1 MKPTSVR
8 LHQSKVNGSIE
19 MTTKPTIN
27 RMDVLAEAHPRLPS
41 HSVLS
46 DYWALTKPEV
56 NTLIAVATFAGFY
69 LGYPGRLGS
78 FPFWSLIHT
87 LAGTLLVASG
97 TATLNQY
104 LERRFDAQMRRT
116 ARRPLAAGR
125 LRPESAL
132 RFGILLS
139 VTGEIYLAAAVNALA
154 SLLAAITLASYL
166 FIYTPLKRK
175 TPLCTLAGAF
185 PGAMPPLI
193 GWAAATGTLSLG
205 AWVLYAM
212 LFLWQFP
219 HFMSIAWI
227 YREDYARAGYLV
239 LPRGER
245 RGQFVALGSI
255 LPLLFLLFVSIAP
268 SLLGRVGPLYGIAA
282 LVLASAFL
290 YCGVQLV
297 LHRSNAIAKRLLF
310 ASIIYLPLAFA
321 LMMVC
326 KP

>member
-1 MKPTSVR
+1 MRSAV
-8 LHQSKVNGSIE
+8 VW
-19 MTTKPTIN
+19 
-27 RMDVLAEAHPRLPS
+27 
-41 HSVLS
+41 S

-56 NTLIAVATFAGFY
+56 NTLIAVATFSGFY
-69 LGYPGRLGS
+69 LGYPGELSS
-78 FPFWSLIHT
+78 FPFWLLIHT

-116 ARRPLAAGR
+116 TRRPLAAGR

-139 VTGEIYLAAAVNALA
+139 VAGEIYLALAVNALA
-154 SLLAAITLASYL
+154 SLTAAVTLASYL

-193 GWAAATGTLSLG
+193 GWAAATGTLSPG
-205 AWVLYAM
+205 GWVLYAM

-239 LPRGER
+239 LPAGER
-245 RGQFVALGSI
+245 KGRFVAVGSV
-255 LPLLFLLFVSIAP
+255 LPLLLLLLVSMVP
-268 SLLGRVGPLYGIAA
+268 TLLGRAGLLYAIAA
-282 LVLASAFL
+282 LVLALAFL
-290 YCGVQLV
+290 YCGVQLAFR
-297 LHRSNAIAKRLLF
+297 RSNAVAKRLLF
-310 ASIIYLPLAFA
+310 ASIIYLPLAFL
-321 LMMVC
+321 LMMLC

>member
-1 MKPTSVR
+1 MATEPTV
-8 LHQSKVNGSIE
+8 
-19 MTTKPTIN
+19 TA
-27 RMDVLAEAHPRLPS
+27 MDVPTGSRLQPS
-41 HSVLS
+41 SRLTSVLS

-69 LGYPGRLGS
+69 SGFSGGLGS
-78 FPFWSLIHT
+78 FPLWLCINTLI
-87 LAGTLLVASG
+87 GTLLVASG

-125 LRPESAL
+125 LSPQSAL
-132 RFGILLS
+132 WFGILLS
-139 VTGEIYLAAAVNALA
+139 VTGGMYLAFVVNVLA
-154 SLLAAITLASYL
+154 SVLTALTLVSYL
-166 FIYTPLKRK
+166 FVYTPLKRK

-205 AWVLYAM
+205 AWILYAM

-219 HFMSIAWI
+219 HFMAIAWI

-245 RGQFVALGSI
+245 EGQFVAWGSV
-255 LPLLFLLFVSIAP
+255 LPLLLLLLVSTTP
-268 SLLGRVGPLYGIAA
+268 TLLGRAGLPYTIAA
-282 LVLASAFL
+282 LVLSMVFLHCGLRLAF
-290 YCGVQLV
+290 
-297 LHRSNAIAKRLLF
+297 HRTNAVAKRLLF
-310 ASIIYLPLAFA
+310 ASIIYVPLAFV
-321 LMMVC
+321 LMMIA

>member
-1 MKPTSVR
+1 MA
-8 LHQSKVNGSIE
+8 
-19 MTTKPTIN
+19 TKPTITGT
-27 RMDVLAEAHPRLPS
+27 DVLAGAHSRPPYRSL
-41 HSVLS
+41 VLS

-56 NTLIAVATFAGFY
+56 NTLIAVTTFAGFY
-69 LGYPGRLGS
+69 LGYPGQLGS
-78 FPFWSLIHT
+78 FPCWRLLHT

-116 ARRPLAAGR
+116 ARRPLAAER
-125 LRPESAL
+125 LRPEAGL

-139 VTGEIYLAAAVNALA
+139 VAGEIYLAVAVNALA

-175 TPLCTLAGAF
+175 TSLCTLAGAF

-219 HFMSIAWI
+219 HFLSIAWI

-245 RGQFVALGSI
+245 KGQFVAFGSV
-255 LPLLFLLFVSIAP
+255 LPGLLLLLVSVAP
-268 SLLGRVGPLYGIAA
+268 TLLNRVGLLYAIAA
-282 LVLASAFL
+282 LILASAFL
-290 YCGVQLV
+290 YCGVQLA
-297 LHRSNAIAKRLLF
+297 LHRSNAVAKRLLL
-310 ASIIYLPLAFA
+310 ASILYLPLAFV
-321 LMMVC
+321 LMTIS

>member
-1 MKPTSVR
+1 MA
-8 LHQSKVNGSIE
+8 
-19 MTTKPTIN
+19 TKPTIN
-27 RMDVLAEAHPRLPS
+27 GMEVPAGERPLPLSAVL
-41 HSVLS
+41 LS

-56 NTLIAVATFAGFY
+56 NTLIVVATFAGFY
-69 LGYPGRLGS
+69 LGYPGPLGR
-78 FPFWSLIHT
+78 FPFWLLIHT

-139 VTGEIYLAAAVNALA
+139 VTGEIYLGAAVNALA
-154 SLLAAITLASYL
+154 SLMAAVTLASYL
-166 FIYTPLKRK
+166 FVYTPLKRK

-239 LPRGER
+239 LPRSER
-245 RGQFVALGSI
+245 RGQFVALGSA
-255 LPLLFLLFVSIAP
+255 LPLLLLLLVSIAP
-268 SLLGRVGPLYGIAA
+268 TLLGRAGPLYATAA

-290 YCGVQLV
+290 YCGVQLA
-297 LHRSNAIAKRLLF
+297 LHRSNVIAKRLLF
-310 ASIIYLPLAFA
+310 GSIIYLPLAFA
-321 LMMVC
+321 LMMIC

>member
-1 MKPTSVR
+1 MA
-8 LHQSKVNGSIE
+8 
-19 MTTKPTIN
+19 TKPTIN
-27 RMDVLAEAHPRLPS
+27 EFDISAGAHPRQPLRS
-41 HSVLS
+41 LVLS

-56 NTLIAVATFAGFY
+56 NALIAVATFAGFY
-69 LGYPGRLGS
+69 LGYSGQLGS
-78 FPFWSLIHT
+78 FPFWLLLHT

-104 LERRFDAQMRRT
+104 LERQFDAQMRRT
-116 ARRPLAAGR
+116 ARRPLAAER
-125 LRPESAL
+125 LRPETGL
-132 RFGILLS
+132 RFGILLA
-139 VTGEIYLAAAVNALA
+139 VAGEIYLALAVNALA
-154 SLLAAITLASYL
+154 SLLAAITLTSYL

-205 AWVLYAM
+205 AWILYAM

-245 RGQFVALGSI
+245 KGQFVALGSVF
-255 LPLLFLLFVSIAP
+255 PLLLLLPVSIAP
-268 SLLGRVGPLYGIAA
+268 TLLSGSGLPYAIAA
-282 LVLASAFL
+282 LVLSAAFL
-290 YCGVQLV
+290 YCGLQLA
-297 LHRSNAIAKRLLF
+297 LHRTNAVAKRLLF
-310 ASIIYLPLAFA
+310 ASIIYVPLAFV
-321 LMMVC
+321 LMIIA
-326 KP
+326 KS

>member
-1 MKPTSVR
+1 VA
-8 LHQSKVNGSIE
+8 
-19 MTTKPTIN
+19 TKPTVN
-27 RMDVLAEAHPRLPS
+27 GMNVPTGLDARLRLRSPVVLF
-41 HSVLS
+41 

-69 LGYPGRLGS
+69 LGYPGRLSS
-78 FPFWSLIHT
+78 FPFWLLIHT

-125 LRPESAL
+125 LSPESAL
-132 RFGILLS
+132 WFGILLS
-139 VTGEIYLAAAVNALA
+139 VTGGIYLALAVNALA
-154 SLLAAITLASYL
+154 SLLAAVTLVSYL

-193 GWAAATGTLSLG
+193 GWAAATGTLSVG
-205 AWVLYAM
+205 AWILYAM

-219 HFMSIAWI
+219 HFMAIAWI

-239 LPRGER
+239 LPAGDRKDL
-245 RGQFVALGSI
+245 FVALGTV
-255 LPLLFLLFVSIAP
+255 LPL
-268 SLLGRVGPLYGIAA
+268 SLLLIVAVSPTILGRTGPQYAIAA
-282 LVLASAFL
+282 VVLAAAFL
-290 YCGVQLV
+290 YFGIQLAF
-297 LHRSNAIAKRLLF
+297 HRSNAVARRLLLI
-310 ASIIYLPLAFA
+310 SILYLPLAYV
-321 LMMVC
+321 LMMIG

>member
-1 MKPTSVR
+1 MA
-8 LHQSKVNGSIE
+8 
-19 MTTKPTIN
+19 TKPAIN
-27 RMDVLAEAHPRLPS
+27 GMNVHEGARLCLPF
-41 HSVLS
+41 HSALVLS

-69 LGYPGRLGS
+69 LGYPGTLDS
-78 FPFWSLIHT
+78 FPFWLLVQALT
-87 LAGTLLVASG
+87 GTLLVASG

-104 LERRFDAQMRRT
+104 LERQFDAQMRRT
-116 ARRPLAAGR
+116 ARRPVAARR

-139 VTGEIYLAAAVNALA
+139 VTGVIYLALAVNALA
-154 SLLAAITLASYL
+154 SVLATLTLASYL

-205 AWVLYAM
+205 AWILYTM

-219 HFMSIAWI
+219 HFMSIAWM

-239 LPRGER
+239 LPRDER
-245 RGQFVALGSI
+245 KGRFVAVGSV
-255 LPLLFLLFVSIAP
+255 LPLLILLPVCVAPVSL
-268 SLLGRVGPLYGIAA
+268 SRVGPVYAIAA
-282 LVLASAFL
+282 LVLDSAFL
-290 YCGVQLV
+290 YCGIQLA
-297 LHRSNAIAKRLLF
+297 LYRSNAVAKRLLF
-310 ASIIYLPLAFA
+310 ASILYLPSALT
-321 LMMVC
+321 LMMIC
-326 KP
+326 KA